1 MGWEGTT
8 EQIETNLSSAGSQP
22 LAVWK
27 VRGVEWMELSLE
39 VGELS
44 VGTTPCR
51 ICSQSWTSFFNLEAG
66 AREARARLGV
76 KDGGPWRGGTNG
88 DFQAHPGDSYTP
100 PVVRK
105 VEIFIIISGGS

>member
-1 MGWEGTT
+1 MGWEMNNRAGRDQPVFRWVSASCGLEGERCGVDGT
-8 EQIETNLSSAGSQP
+8 LFG
-22 LAVWK
+22 
-27 VRGVEWMELSLE
+27 

-44 VGTTPCR
+44 VGTTSCR
-51 ICSQSWTSFFNLEAG
+51 ICSQSWTSCFNLEAG
-66 AREARARLGV
+66 AREAQARLGV

-105 VEIFIIISGGS
+105 VEIFIIFSGGS